1 MKPADLAPGD
11 RVRIYSPASQHDWDA
26 TFVKSRGDVYFFEII
41 DYTGRTFGA
50 GKDGLLSLTEANVR
64 RYVRLAVAA
73 MA

>member
-11 RVRIYSPASQHDWDA
+11 RVRIFSPTSQHDWDA
-26 TFVKSRGDVYFFEII
+26 TFVKSRGGVYFFEII
-41 DYTGRTFGA
+41 DYMGRTFGA

-64 RYVRLAVAA
+64 RYVRFTAPA